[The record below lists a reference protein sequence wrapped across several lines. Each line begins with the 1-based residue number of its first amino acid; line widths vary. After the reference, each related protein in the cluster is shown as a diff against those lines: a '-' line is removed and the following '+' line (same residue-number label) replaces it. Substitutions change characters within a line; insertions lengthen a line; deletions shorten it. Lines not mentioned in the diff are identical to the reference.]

1 MSKSSSLPSK
11 IVYAYSCGIVGCSML
26 INMISV
32 IILYFFVPTKDNGL
46 PTYIFQ
52 GTLIGSVTL
61 LTLITSGGRLI
72 DALYDPFIAQK
83 SDQSTSK
90 NGRRIP
96 FMRFSA
102 LPAALFCFLVFFP
115 LTGTTSALNGL
126 WLAITLVLF
135 YVSITSYMI
144 PYLAM
149 LPELAKNPSE
159 KVKLSTWQSV
169 GYVFG
174 IALTSNTY
182 NIAAYFESSGFSTP
196 AALQLTIA
204 IFCFVALI
212 FLSIPVFTIK
222 ERDWC
227 SGEPVTVKLLPALK
241 QTLRNAQFRMYL
253 VADFA
258 FNLSLAI
265 ILACLLFYVTILL
278 PLGKEMGN
286 KLMMFL
292 VGASLLFYPLMSPLT
307 KRFGYKILISVS
319 LVLLGIVFLG
329 IYFLGKV
336 DLHPEAQIYTIIAV
350 ASIPMATLSILP
362 TALLAG
368 IIEKESEESKVN
380 KEGMFFAVRYF
391 FVKLSQTVGIGL
403 CTMLLTYGCKIG
415 NDLGIRLTG
424 VMGCMFCVL
433 AGLYFLRYKE
443 TGQRKM

>member
-1 MSKSSSLPSK
+1 
-11 IVYAYSCGIVGCSML
+11 
-26 INMISV
+26 
-32 IILYFFVPTKDNGL
+32 
-46 PTYIFQ
+46 
-52 GTLIGSVTL
+52 
-61 LTLITSGGRLI
+61 
-72 DALYDPFIAQK
+72 
-83 SDQSTSK
+83 
-90 NGRRIP
+90 
-96 FMRFSA
+96 
-102 LPAALFCFLVFFP
+102 
-115 LTGTTSALNGL
+115 
-126 WLAITLVLF
+126 
-135 YVSITSYMI
+135 
-144 PYLAM
+144 
-149 LPELAKNPSE
+149 
-159 KVKLSTWQSV
+159 
-169 GYVFG
+169 
-174 IALTSNTY
+174 
-182 NIAAYFESSGFSTP
+182 
-196 AALQLTIA
+196 
-204 IFCFVALI
+204 
-212 FLSIPVFTIK
+212 
-222 ERDWC
+222 
-227 SGEPVTVKLLPALK
+227 
-241 QTLRNAQFRMYL
+241 
-253 VADFA
+253 
-258 FNLSLAI
+258 
-265 ILACLLFYVTILL
+265 
-278 PLGKEMGN
+278 
-286 KLMMFL
+286 MFL

>member
-1 MSKSSSLPSK
+1 MSKSISLPSK

-32 IILYFFVPTKDNGL
+32 IIIYFFVPTKENGL

-90 NGRRIP
+90 SGRRIP

-102 LPAALFCFLVFFP
+102 LPAALFCFLVFYP
-115 LTGTTSALNGL
+115 LTSVTSSLNAL
-126 WLAITLVLF
+126 WLTLTLVLF

-149 LPELAKNPSE
+149 LPELAKNPEE

-182 NIAAYFESSGFSTP
+182 NIAAYFEDRGFSTP
-196 AALQLTIA
+196 AALQLTIG
-204 IFCFVALI
+204 IFCFIALI
-212 FLSIPVFTIK
+212 FLVIPVFTIR
-222 ERDWC
+222 EREWC

-241 QTLRNAQFRMYL
+241 QTLRNTQFRMYL
-253 VADFA
+253 LADFA

-286 KLMMFL
+286 KLMMVL

-307 KRFGYKILISVS
+307 RRFGYKILISFS

-336 DLHPEAQIYTIIAV
+336 DLSPEVQMYSVIAL
-350 ASIPMATLSILP
+350 ASIPMASLSILP

-368 IIEKESEESKVN
+368 IIEKESEKSKVN

-424 VMGCMFCVL
+424 VMGCMLCVS

-443 TGQRKM
+443 R